1 MMRAAYTGGRSHTKG
16 TGCVPPFS
24 KLSDKYFKNRDTP
37 MTAVKITAL
46 RSEICRN
53 LRRMETDMVEHQ
65 GEMQQ
70 IMEVEGSAFCA
81 VRDNLGQ
88 LLSGEKSV
96 YGSLVEVA
104 SPLRKL
110 LLKSLEGNFQ
120 RSFDFFANLYDELSV
135 TRLNCKVA
143 CIPFEREV
151 QPVLYYA
158 MGKGV
163 YFYDDD
169 DGPDDFYTTNREAVL
184 VMSCMRNAHPR
195 LFTENNVPMVRL
207 AASEEERTKSVGNVK
222 RLFESI
228 GAAFGM
234 REYVSEKIVV
244 SCEDRVTI
252 LGWLRELE
260 VLDPQNDT
268 RILMEVCGTD
278 GYLREF
284 ERQSGGDRALV
295 TDSDFALQM
304 DPVTGRGVNSKCFHK
319 DEMESD
325 FCICWLCCHGRG
337 FTFRDQIDVGA
348 KVFRMVRFFSLIC
361 FFKLSAWS

>member
-24 KLSDKYFKNRDTP
+24 KLSDKYFKDRDTP
-37 MTAVKITAL
+37 MTAIKITAL

-53 LRRMETDMVEHQ
+53 LMGMETDMVEHQ

-70 IMEVEGSAFCA
+70 IMDVEGSAFCA

-163 YFYDDD
+163 YFFDDD
-169 DGPDDFYTTNREAVL
+169 APDDFFTTNREAVL

-234 REYVSEKIVV
+234 RESVSEKIVV

-260 VLDPQNDT
+260 VLDPQHDT
-268 RILMEVCGTD
+268 RVLMEVCGTD

-284 ERQSGGDRALV
+284 ERQSGGDCALLKNAA
-295 TDSDFALQM
+295 FALQM
-304 DPVTGRGVNSKCFHK
+304 DPLTGRGVNSAGFHK
-319 DEMESD
+319 EEMESD
-325 FCICWLCCHGRG
+325 FCICWRCCHGRG
-337 FTFRDQIDVGA
+337 FTFEGRIDVGA
-348 KVFRMVRFFSLIC
+348 KVFRMVRFL
-361 FFKLSAWS
+361 FF